1 MCILTADLNL
11 RWAAM
16 FNCVTVSHWS
26 CCFFNR
32 GVVQNLL
39 HRRNG
44 KGYENAREINTSSQH
59 ILFVFISYTCTGI
72 KFPA

>member
-32 GVVQNLL
+32 
-39 HRRNG
+39 
-44 KGYENAREINTSSQH
+44 EE
-59 ILFVFISYTCTGI
+59 LFRICCTGEMERAM
-72 KFPA
+72 KMREKSTHQVNTFFLFLFPTHVQV